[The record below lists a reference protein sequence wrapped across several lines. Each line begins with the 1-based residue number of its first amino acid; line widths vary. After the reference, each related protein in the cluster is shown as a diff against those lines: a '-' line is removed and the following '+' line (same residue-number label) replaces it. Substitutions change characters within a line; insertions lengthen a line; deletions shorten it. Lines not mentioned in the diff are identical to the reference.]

1 MLIPTESKHIIEIK
15 PDYLGVGVI
24 GLVVLLILVINKK
37 LL

>member
-1 MLIPTESKHIIEIK
+1 MLIPDESQHTLIIK

-24 GLVVLLILVINKK
+24 GLVILLLMVVNKK